1 MSDYDPYGSTRL
13 PADVDRPDTLMF
25 GLTARQILVV
35 AVVGVGLWVVWMLAS
50 PHVPL
55 PVLAVI
61 TVPIAAAGLAVA
73 VGRRDGLPLDRWI
86 AAALLH
92 QLRRKHLAP
101 AGTGPAAQD
110 PAWVRTTASRRGGPA
125 RPAAPGLLRM
135 PVRDIARGGVIDLGR
150 DGHAA
155 IAACTTVNFALRTP
169 DEQAALVAGFGSWLN
184 GLDSPAQIVV
194 RTHRVDLTG
203 LADLITDTAPALAHP
218 ALEAAARSHAEFIRD
233 LADTHELLHRGVLV
247 AVRQPGTGSHTAA
260 RAAHTAE
267 RTAATLAA
275 CEVNARVLDGPATRR
290 VIADAADPYRTD
302 QPNPDD
308 DDTAYAPPDAVITAS
323 HNAPP
328 IWQQPYPDEQEVT
341 R

>member
-1 MSDYDPYGSTRL
+1 M
-13 PADVDRPDTLMF
+13 
-25 GLTARQILVV
+25 
-35 AVVGVGLWVVWMLAS
+35 
-50 PHVPL
+50 
-55 PVLAVI
+55 
-61 TVPIAAAGLAVA
+61 
-73 VGRRDGLPLDRWI
+73 
-86 AAALLH
+86 
-92 QLRRKHLAP
+92 
-101 AGTGPAAQD
+101 
-110 PAWVRTTASRRGGPA
+110 
-125 RPAAPGLLRM
+125 
-135 PVRDIARGGVIDLGR
+135 RDIARGGVIDLGR

-233 LADTHELLHRGVLV
+233 LADTHELLLLHRGVLV

-275 CEVNARVLDGPATRR
+275 CARSTPGSWTVQRPGVSSPTPPTRT
-290 VIADAADPYRTD
+290 APTT
-302 QPNPDD
+302 PNPDD